1 VQQPRPPRPTTMARA
16 SLDALH
22 FAGRDAAGFDA
33 GVDSPPQRFWEELAA
48 ARERVSSSLHLLVQL
63 LAAVLIDAWL
73 ECLHGCTDRS
83 AGPVRRQKLIAWC
96 AGAQHEQEGA
106 PMMAK
111 MRTSMDVKA
120 AVEAVRSDF
129 LQHGRRRG
137 NTTGAPVAASGSWNA
152 AAGAQGP
159 LAGLPEGWGEPHA
172 LQAAVAALAGPM
184 FAGGGSVRRGSQPM
198 SMPSSRRASGGTVRR
213 LSHVSQQP
221 QQDAWGLLPC
231 GDAGPMLGGG
241 PPQAH
246 RASVSRSSI
255 KRTSVDLSSL
265 DPQQLAAT
273 GAPVAVQEDYMDPFR
288 AARFAQHEAEQMQ
301 HAQRMHFERGAGSG
315 PIHHPSISAAS
326 VGSLMDWARPAPQHQ
341 LPPGGAVWAG
351 VGRTSVDSAAAGM
364 LRRAAPSAP
373 YPGSA
378 GYRAGPPASVG
389 RNSMPSS
396 IKRGSGTGMRSAV
409 GPVTFGPPPN
419 SLDFE
424 HGHFM
429 PPAPP
434 PMDAPIEPGWKPSVA
449 RRSFQRPVRSEA
461 VANLLAEGPVRSGP
475 IWGSNPAADVD
486 AMGITA
492 PPMAARRPYRSVR
505 AASEGG
511 RRGLAGGRESFLATA
526 ARLST
531 RFGTVADAG
540 GASSVPLMMG
550 QPLATVE
557 PSEGSLTSMCAL
569 TMCLVCFYRGSTG
582 ARQTASMTLRQAR
595 SDNSVI
601 PDPVIPHKTLTL
613 NLHST
618 LTVTLALTRWHLL
631 RRATSL
637 LADATAPYIIAAEE
651 LTVKQRI
658 GGGCSGSVH
667 LGKWQ
672 ETDVAIKV
680 RPVAFSMLAWDLR
693 DMQSW

>member
-1 VQQPRPPRPTTMARA
+1 
-16 SLDALH
+16 
-22 FAGRDAAGFDA
+22 
-33 GVDSPPQRFWEELAA
+33 
-48 ARERVSSSLHLLVQL
+48 
-63 LAAVLIDAWL
+63 
-73 ECLHGCTDRS
+73 
-83 AGPVRRQKLIAWC
+83 
-96 AGAQHEQEGA
+96 
-106 PMMAK
+106 MMAK

-137 NTTGAPVAASGSWNA
+137 NTAGAPVAPSGSWNA
-152 AAGAQGP
+152 AAGGLGQAM
-159 LAGLPEGWGEPHA
+159 GLPEGWGQPHA
-172 LQAAVAALAGPM
+172 LQAAAAALTGPM
-184 FAGGGSVRRGSQPM
+184 SGAGGGSVRRGSQPM

-213 LSHVSQQP
+213 LSHVSQHPQ
-221 QQDAWGLLPC
+221 QQDAWGLLP
-231 GDAGPMLGGG
+231 GSDAGSMHGGG
-241 PPQAH
+241 GASAH

-255 KRTSVDLSSL
+255 KRTSVDLSSI

-273 GAPVAVQEDYMDPFR
+273 AAPVAVQDDYMDPFR
-288 AARFAQHEAEQMQ
+288 AAQFAQHDGQQQMQ
-301 HAQRMHFERGAGSG
+301 HAQRMQHLARGTGG
-315 PIHHPSISAAS
+315 GMFHHPSSSAAS
-326 VGSLMDWARPAPQHQ
+326 VGSLMDWARPPPQHQ

-351 VGRTSVDSAAAGM
+351 VGRTSVDSAAVGM

-378 GYRAGPPASVG
+378 GFRTGPPSVG

-396 IKRGSGTGMRSAV
+396 IKRGSGTGVRSAL
-409 GPVTFGPPPN
+409 GPVTFGPPPHGP
-419 SLDFE
+419 DFE
-424 HGHFM
+424 HGRFM

-526 ARLST
+526 ARMSA

-540 GASSVPLMMG
+540 GSSSVPLMG

-557 PSEGSLTSMCAL
+557 PSDGSLTSMCASNMSRL
-569 TMCLVCFYRGSTG
+569 CL
-582 ARQTASMTLRQAR
+582 
-595 SDNSVI
+595 
-601 PDPVIPHKTLTL
+601 H
-613 NLHST
+613 
-618 LTVTLALTRWHLL
+618 
-631 RRATSL
+631 
-637 LADATAPYIIAAEE
+637 
-651 LTVKQRI
+651 
-658 GGGCSGSVH
+658 
-667 LGKWQ
+667 
-672 ETDVAIKV
+672 
-680 RPVAFSMLAWDLR
+680 
-693 DMQSW
+693 